1 MSKLTDLTEVTTL
14 ADGDLAMAVDVSNT
28 SMDATGTN
36 SKVTLSNVYAY
47 IKTKTD
53 TLYAAVLGADD
64 NYVTDAEKIVIGNT
78 SGTNTGDNAT
88 NTQYSGLDSAK
99 VDKATYD
106 AHSVLYAT
114 TDNTPVALTVG
125 EQTLVGR
132 ATGGNISAIAIDS
145 DLSSVSA
152 NDDTVPSAK
161 ATKAMGDLKAL
172 LAGST
177 SQAFSVSQLEVSNTD
192 TTITRSAAGVLA
204 VEGVVIPSISSTNI
218 ITNKRNQPRVYSA
231 ANNASLTPEI
241 DTYDIF
247 HLTAMSAATTINNH
261 STSTPADGELMEF
274 RFLDNATPR
283 ALTWGTA
290 YVAKAGV
297 ALPTTTTTSK
307 NLVCLFEYNSN
318 LTKWN
323 LLSSGLEA

>member
-161 ATKAMGDLKAL
+161 ATKAMGDLKL
-172 LAGST
+172 PLAGGTMTGNITLGENT
-177 SQAFSVSQLEVSNTD
+177 SIDLDPAGSADGKYSGICITGTAGATLAFGDLIYLAVADSRWELVDSDSV
-192 TTITRSAAGVLA
+192 TTSDRMIGMCVLA
-204 VEGVVIPSISSTNI
+204 ADGDASATKILLQGQIRADANFPALTIGAAVYAGETPGDIQVAIPTGADAVI
-218 ITNKRNQPRVYSA
+218 RRVGYA
-231 ANNASLTPEI
+231 
-241 DTYDIF
+241 
-247 HLTAMSAATTINNH
+247 LTADEIYFCPSMDSQTV
-261 STSTPADGELMEF
+261 
-274 RFLDNATPR
+274 
-283 ALTWGTA
+283 
-290 YVAKAGV
+290 VA
-297 ALPTTTTTSK
+297 
-307 NLVCLFEYNSN
+307 
-318 LTKWN
+318 
-323 LLSSGLEA
+323 

>member
-218 ITNKRNQPRVYSA
+218 ITVKLVRTNYW
-231 ANNASLTPEI
+231 
-241 DTYDIF
+241 
-247 HLTAMSAATTINNH
+247 
-261 STSTPADGELMEF
+261 
-274 RFLDNATPR
+274 FLHVNI
-283 ALTWGTA
+283 
-290 YVAKAGV
+290 
-297 ALPTTTTTSK
+297 
-307 NLVCLFEYNSN
+307 
-318 LTKWN
+318 N
-323 LLSSGLEA
+323 LLSKCCSQIWFT